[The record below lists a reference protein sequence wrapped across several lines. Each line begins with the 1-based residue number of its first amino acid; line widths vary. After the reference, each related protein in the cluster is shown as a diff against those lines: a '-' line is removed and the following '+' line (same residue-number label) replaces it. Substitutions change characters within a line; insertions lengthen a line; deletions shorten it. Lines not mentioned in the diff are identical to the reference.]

1 MGRAPEAAHSASGR
15 SGSGSRA
22 NGSRKA
28 STPHAAG
35 VDYDYDEPMFGKTW
49 KPRTYEV
56 VSSVLPTA
64 GGGHGSGAKEAAGGD
79 EQHPPL
85 CGAPAVGDTLSYC
98 TVFLSTET
106 WQPETSPP
114 RLCIVTSVA
123 ADGANVEVRPA
134 KWTSSGWVACGQQE
148 ACSVAD
154 WAQVKV
160 VAGPSFEASRAAYVR
175 SPASLCV
182 CVCVCACVGSPG
194 LMCAVCVCVCVWTLS
209 CQDKEL
215 QVKAD
220 AKRQAER
227 LSQRLMESRTAT
239 SGKPAA
245 PAAQAPSNTPAN
257 APRPASPVIAV
268 EVEQE
273 APAPAAATA
282 PSSITQLLALA
293 RQRRSLLQQAQAQAQ
308 Q

>member
-28 STPHAAG
+28 GTPHAAG

-160 VAGPSFEASRAAYVR
+160 VAGPSFEASRAAY
-175 SPASLCV
+175 
-182 CVCVCACVGSPG
+182 
-194 LMCAVCVCVCVWTLS
+194 
-209 CQDKEL
+209 DKEL

-257 APRPASPVIAV
+257 ASRPESPVIAV
-268 EVEQE
+268 EVEHE